1 MTMERYRYGTKEII
15 ATVLGVAILVLS
27 IPLEGLITSS
37 GVFPPQL
44 FDWIT
49 FRVLIV
55 AVVAVF
61 FGPIVG
67 IIVGVGGNLL
77 VFEIY
82 ETSVVYPEVIVLGLY
97 GLSLGW
103 YFGKRHLDISR
114 VTSRTIFDFN
124 VIQVTVSIMLVMF
137 LAPLLQFLFGGVKV
151 YDAVVTCARW
161 TAGNCI
167 LVGVVCSILICV
179 VSLITRSRQK
189 RHGA

>member
-1 MTMERYRYGTKEII
+1 MTMEKYRYGTKEII
-15 ATVLGVAILVLS
+15 ATILGVAILVLS
-27 IPLEGLITSS
+27 IPLEELIASS
-37 GVFPPQL
+37 GMLPPQL

-67 IIVGVGGNLL
+67 VIVGVGGNLL

-82 ETSVVYPEVIVLGLY
+82 KTSVVYPQVIVLGLY

-103 YFGKRHLDISR
+103 YFGKHQLDLKR
-114 VTSRTIFDFN
+114 VTARTILDFN
-124 VIQVTVSIMLVMF
+124 VIQVTVSILLVLF
-137 LAPLLQFLFGGVKV
+137 LSSLMQYLFEGVRV
-151 YDAVVTCARW
+151 YDAVVTSAGW

-179 VSLITRSRQK
+179 GSLITRSRQK